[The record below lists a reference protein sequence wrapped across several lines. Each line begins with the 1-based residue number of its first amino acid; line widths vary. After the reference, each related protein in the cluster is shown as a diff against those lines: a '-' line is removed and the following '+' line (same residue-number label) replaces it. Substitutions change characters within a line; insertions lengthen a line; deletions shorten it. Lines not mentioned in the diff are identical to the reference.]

1 MPLGYINRPTSVSRS
16 VSFGV
21 VEPYI
26 DVAHFSSQK
35 LASSSSPGDVK
46 KAFPGR
52 NRRIKRSFSS
62 DQAALEVAAQA
73 ILLDSTNRTAARRSS
88 SFMFSSEPT
97 LTPFVDPRFSKTTSG
112 EQDEEDPAQDD
123 VSDSIFRAD
132 TPVVRNIHRF
142 EHTIGEVSDEDDD
155 GHSDDDSCDLSIFS
169 LKRAN
174 PIYDSDDDSEY
185 ESPSKRSRHG
195 GFFEE
200 EEASALS
207 YDIRELAE
215 TNEREVEGTAVEE
228 AVAAAAASSSPA
240 VTAASPLMYYS
251 PETAWSRTEK
261 EDEIMEINW
270 SSSCEAEE
278 GYVIPTALSEE
289 SRSDDAM
296 HEPSAE

>member
-26 DVAHFSSQK
+26 DVAHFNSQK
-35 LASSSSPGDVK
+35 LASSSSPSDLK

-52 NRRIKRSFSS
+52 HRKMKRSFSS
-62 DQAALEVAAQA
+62 DEAALQVAAQA
-73 ILLDSTNRTAARRSS
+73 ILLDSTNTKSSTPGRRSS

-97 LTPFVDPRFSKTTSG
+97 LMPFVDEQFSKTSG
-112 EQDEEDPAQDD
+112 EQNEEEPVQEDD
-123 VSDSIFRAD
+123 SDSIFRAD

-142 EHTIGEVSDEDDD
+142 EQTIGEVSDEDDD
-155 GHSDDDSCDLSIFS
+155 GHSDDDSFDASIFS

-174 PIYDSDDDSEY
+174 PIYESDDDSEY
-185 ESPSKRSRHG
+185 ESPSKRSRRG
-195 GFFEE
+195 GFFDEE
-200 EEASALS
+200 GSASS
-207 YDIRELAE
+207 YDSRELAE
-215 TNEREVEGTAVEE
+215 TNEREVDGTAVED
-228 AVAAAAASSSPA
+228 VAAAASSSPA
-240 VTAASPLMYYS
+240 ANAASPLMYYS
-251 PETAWSRTEK
+251 PETAWSTTEK
-261 EDEIMEINW
+261 ENEIMAINW

-278 GYVIPTALSEE
+278 GYVIPTAFSEE